1 MVGFRRGWGVSVL
14 LPRGRRGESAVVVCG
29 LWCVVVG
36 WLAGWLP
43 AAKKET
49 SHTMPNDNVAKRN
62 ETYLGHGFTHAH
74 TQLGA
79 DVGELIALI
88 EQKRCLDLANHHDE
102 LLLV

>member
-1 MVGFRRGWGVSVL
+1 MGADGGISPWLGGFGSASQGQEGRKRCCGVWF
-14 LPRGRRGESAVVVCG
+14 VVVC
-29 LWCVVVG
+29 
-36 WLAGWLP
+36 WLAGWL
-43 AAKKET
+43 AAQKET
-49 SHTMPNDNVAKRN
+49 SHTMPNDNDAKRN

>member
-1 MVGFRRGWGVSVL
+1 MVGGFRFCFPGAGGAKAL
-14 LPRGRRGESAVVVCG
+14 
-29 LWCVVVG
+29 LWCVVCGVWLLAG